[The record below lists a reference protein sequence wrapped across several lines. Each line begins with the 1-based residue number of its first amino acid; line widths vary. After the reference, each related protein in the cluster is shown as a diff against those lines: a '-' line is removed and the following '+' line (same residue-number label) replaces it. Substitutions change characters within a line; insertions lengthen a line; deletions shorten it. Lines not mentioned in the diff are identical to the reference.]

1 MAVRSVTVASGA
13 SSSECH
19 TREKLR
25 EGEYVSESSSLSSGI
40 AGRYATA
47 VFELAKDAGQL
58 DTLASD
64 VDAVQTAL
72 GESAELRDL
81 ISNPVYTR
89 EAQGNAIG
97 AIADKMGLSATLGN
111 TLRLMAS
118 KRRLFVLPHL
128 ASALRELISEEKGE
142 VTAEVQA
149 AQALSDEQKSRLA
162 ATLKESVGKDVKM
175 NVTVDESLIGGLIVK
190 VGSKMIDTSVRSK
203 LAALQN
209 TMKEVG

>member
-1 MAVRSVTVASGA
+1 M
-13 SSSECH
+13 
-19 TREKLR
+19 
-25 EGEYVSESSSLSSGI
+25 SESSSLSSGI

-72 GESAELRDL
+72 AESAELRDL

-89 EAQGNAIG
+89 ESQGKAIG
-97 AIADKMGLSATLGN
+97 AIADKMGLSTTMGN

-128 ASALRELISEEKGE
+128 ARALRDLISEEKGE
-142 VTAEVQA
+142 VTAEVQSA
-149 AQALSDEQKSRLA
+149 RALSDAQQSKLA
-162 ATLKESVGKDVKM
+162 ETLKESVGKDVKM
-175 NVTVDESLIGGLIVK
+175 NVTVDETPHRRRDPRVLSEL
-190 VGSKMIDTSVRSK
+190 VR
-203 LAALQN
+203 
-209 TMKEVG
+209 GP